1 MRLGLCFQ
9 GFLALLW
16 FLIIK
21 SFNLKHLV
29 GERYKGWISRPPLS
43 VYSSVG
49 KHLVL
54 TYMPC
59 NPKGGCFVPWYY
71 KFKHYK
77 GDEMW
82 LHMILDNGVH

>member
-43 VYSSVG
+43 IYSSVG
-49 KHLVL
+49 KHIVL
-54 TYMPC
+54 AYMPC
-59 NPKGGCFVPWYY
+59 DPKGGCL
-71 KFKHYK
+71 
-77 GDEMW
+77 
-82 LHMILDNGVH
+82 LHSTTRLN